1 VKEEFERNKNK
12 FTRYQL
18 ECPQSISPRKIR
30 EFDYSNKIAGDQH
43 IKFIIVADTMYA
55 VKDWK
60 QTRSLST
67 SSR

>member
-43 IKFIIVADTMYA
+43 IKFIIVADTM
-55 VKDWK
+55 
-60 QTRSLST
+60 Q
-67 SSR
+67 